1 MLKGVIILPSNKA
14 NFKKELTLNQLIN
27 INQNLTMS
35 SREIA
40 ELTSKEHKHVL
51 DDIRKM
57 LIELNIQSADFMA
70 DYKDSQGR
78 TYPLFNLP
86 KRETL
91 ILTSGY
97 SIQLRAK
104 IIDRWQELES
114 KQSLQLPNF
123 ANPAEA
129 AIAWAHQYTL
139 AQQAIAT
146 KAEIGSRREATA
158 MSTASVA
165 TKKANKLEIELDKSK
180 EYATVKRV
188 EKATGQKY
196 KWKLLK
202 DYSLENNLDIPKVF
216 DANYDGGVNGYHAD
230 AWYECYSVD
239 ITEFK

>member
-1 MLKGVIILPSNKA
+1 
-14 NFKKELTLNQLIN
+14 
-27 INQNLTMS
+27 MS

-146 KAEIGSRREATA
+146 KAEIGDRRQATA
-158 MSTASVA
+158 MNTASQLSKQLDKAKDFATIKRIESITGTKYNWRELKKASVA
-165 TKKANKLEIELDKSK
+165 N
-180 EYATVKRV
+180 
-188 EKATGQKY
+188 
-196 KWKLLK
+196 
-202 DYSLENNLDIPKVF
+202 DYPVNDVF
-216 DANYDGGVNGYHAD
+216 DANYGTVKSYHAD
-230 AWYECYSVD
+230 AWLDVYGVD
-239 ITEFK
+239 IAEFK